1 MRPVTKHICLAK
13 QIPDVKRI
21 FISIPYLRFQGQLS
35 HQAPDLVSLFFFSL
49 RVLLR
54 VVPASMPH
62 HLPHRSDGDLSLSNL
77 KPAKQ
82 RRSSSYSGGA
92 TRLPDIACP
101 CLHLG
106 LPCAARPVSLP
117 VSSANPFPS
126 GSHSLSFYP
135 SLLPP
140 YSVDHKLLEY
150 RRSGLPWYSRRRVFD
165 RYVNLKLPTR
175 F

>member
-1 MRPVTKHICLAK
+1 MRPVTKHIGLAK

-21 FISIPYLRFQGQLS
+21 FIFNTLPSISRAS
-35 HQAPDLVSLFFFSL
+35 SSNQAPDLVSLFFFFL
-49 RVLLR
+49 RALLR

-62 HLPHRSDGDLSLSNL
+62 HLPHRSGGDLSLSNL

-106 LPCAARPVSLP
+106 LPCAVRPVSLP

-135 SLLPP
+135 SLLPL

-150 RRSGLPWYSRRRVFD
+150 RRSGLAPPLVG
-165 RYVNLKLPTR
+165 V
-175 F
+175 